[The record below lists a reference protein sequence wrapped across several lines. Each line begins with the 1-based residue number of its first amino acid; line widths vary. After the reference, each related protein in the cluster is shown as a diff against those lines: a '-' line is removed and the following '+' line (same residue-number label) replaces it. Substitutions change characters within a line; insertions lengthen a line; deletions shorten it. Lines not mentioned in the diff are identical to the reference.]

1 MVTISFSSFCEII
14 SLSFLLSLVF
24 SILSLY
30 FFFLSPLLRYIFAHG
45 LQPAAALYRTR
56 SSFLIGRACCTD
68 RKKKIRKADGAA
80 VLLRHGLRASGCYLR
95 CCTDERA
102 ADDSRWAG
110 LVAGTKSQSFDVLPQ
125 IPSRGYGGLEWRR

>member
-30 FFFLSPLLRYIFAHG
+30 FFFYLRCCATSSLMACSLLLRYIG
-45 LQPAAALYRTR
+45 LDRVSSSDGPAA
-56 SSFLIGRACCTD
+56 LIG
-68 RKKKIRKADGAA
+68 KKKIRKADGAA

-95 CCTDERA
+95 CCTDER
-102 ADDSRWAG
+102 
-110 LVAGTKSQSFDVLPQ
+110 
-125 IPSRGYGGLEWRR
+125 